1 MSTGRTAQGRE
12 VAGEK
17 TQVGTAAES
26 PEVEAEIHLGWT
38 LYGKGDLEGALSAFG
53 RSKAFGPDS
62 VDAYYGLGIVLK
74 AMDRKDESG
83 RAFDKAAE
91 LARITDSG
99 SARMQMLR
107 RMAIAHASFVR
118 TGEWS
123 MEGEGRIR

>member
-1 MSTGRTAQGRE
+1 MSTGGRRQASE

-17 TQVGTAAES
+17 TQVAMAAQS
-26 PEVEAEIHLGWT
+26 PELEAEIHLGWT
-38 LYGKGDLEGALSAFG
+38 LYGRQDLEGALSAFE
-53 RSKAFGPDS
+53 RCKALGPDS

-74 AMDRKDESG
+74 AMDRRDESA
-83 RAFDKAAE
+83 RAFDQAAE
-91 LARITDSG
+91 LTRKTDSG

-123 MEGEGRIR
+123 MEAEGQIR